1 MFSKEKKMKAVVY
14 RKPYTLSLEN
24 VPVPEIK
31 DSREILLRVTSTAI
45 CGSDLHI
52 YHGLQP
58 MLHDGVIPGHEFM
71 GIVEEVGKDVKRWK
85 RGDRILVPFPIACG
99 ECIMCRTNLW
109 SHCERSN
116 KNGEIA
122 AVFGHGAA
130 YGDFQGGQAEYVRV
144 PYADVSPLAVPEE
157 LTDEQALFVT
167 DILPTAYW
175 IVDAAG
181 VKAGDSVAV
190 FGCGPVGILAQR
202 CAIFKGA
209 KRVYAVDQIPYR
221 LEYARRLNP
230 GVETINFRDH
240 DDPGEVIRELT
251 DGRGVDVVIDA
262 VGFEAEPTDFVVA
275 AMVEMKRMGLPDLP
289 GTRPEDQPA
298 VASVSAINW
307 GVKALRHGGSLGI
320 AGVYGAKADEFPI
333 GDVFAKGITIHCGQA
348 LVQNYTNHLLK
359 LIQQGQL
366 RADDIITHR
375 LGLNDAMIGY
385 EKFGRRIDNCLKVV
399 MHP

>member
-1 MFSKEKKMKAVVY
+1 MKAVVY
-14 RKPYTLSLEN
+14 HKPYSLTLED
-24 VPVPEIK
+24 VPDPELQ
-31 DSREILLRVTSTAI
+31 DSREILVRVTSTAI

-71 GIVEEVGKDVKRWK
+71 GVVEEVGKDVKRWK
-85 RGDRILVPFPIACG
+85 RGDRVLVPFPIACG
-99 ECIMCRTNLW
+99 ECIMCNAKLW

-116 KNGEIA
+116 ENGELA
-122 AVFGHGAA
+122 AAFGHGGA
-130 YGDFQGGQAEYVRV
+130 YGNFQGGQAEFVRV
-144 PYADVSPLAVPEE
+144 PYADVSPILVPDD

-175 IVDAAG
+175 IVDVAG
-181 VKAGDSVAV
+181 VKPGDSVAV

-209 KRVYAVDQIPYR
+209 RRVYAVDQVPYR
-221 LEYARRLNP
+221 LEYARKLNP

-251 DGRGVDVVIDA
+251 DGRGVDVAIDA
-262 VGFEAEPTDFVVA
+262 VGFEAEPTDSVVA
-275 AMVEMKRMGLPDLP
+275 AMVGLKRIGIPPLP

-307 GVKALRHGGSLGI
+307 EVKALRHGGSLGL
-320 AGVYGAKADEFPI
+320 AGVYGAKADGFPI
-333 GDVFAKGITIHCGQA
+333 GDIFAKGITINCGQA
-348 LVQNYTNHLLK
+348 LVQNYTHHLLQ

-375 LGLNDAMIGY
+375 LSLDDAMTGY

-399 MHP
+399 MHPQH